1 MAIVESAGGLEA
13 AFLALHHIKND
24 PDFSNGEHL
33 AEFTVMLKKDIRA
46 FLNRKPERNK
56 RIIKGDYDGYTE
68 VEQLPDELDSYTED
82 EVQEWFMWNRYMTAA
97 PSQYDCT
104 GQSFTNW
111 FKLTRRRGHWFAY
124 HSIGIDV

>member
-1 MAIVESAGGLEA
+1 MAIVESAGSLEA
-13 AFLALHHIKND
+13 AFLALRHIKND
-24 PDFSNGEHL
+24 PDFSNGKHL

-68 VEQLPDELDSYTED
+68 VEQLPDELDSYTEEQVD
-82 EVQEWFMWNRYMTAA
+82 DWFQCNRYLEAY

-104 GQSFTNW
+104 GQSFTIRYH
-111 FKLTRRRGHWFAY
+111 LTRRNGHWIAY
-124 HSIGIDV
+124 HVVGRDV